1 MTASP
6 VVAQVDPFEF
16 EVYPYQTLGVGMVEL
31 ESLNSVVPK
40 GHARGGNGTAS
51 GDFKSNLMYRTA
63 FEVSYGLTDKIEA
76 AVYLNLARPNGD
88 GSFQYA
94 GSKYRL
100 RGSLFEQDELP
111 VNLGWYAELEWHRVP
126 EFDGNQ
132 LEVELRPIIEKDFGR
147 VEIDLD
153 PKFEKAI
160 FLGPNKNRG
169 FEFGYVAG
177 IYYRAMRWLSPGLE
191 FYGGIGHL
199 DDSDPL
205 RDQQH
210 YIFPILRGELPGG
223 IEYNFGPGFG
233 LTRGSDRRAF
243 DITREFP
250 VVRCARKQS
259 EDFVYRHERPAH
271 TTNRDQI
278 SDRASVDGDPHT
290 LAGFHLPQYAA
301 RMIAQFTR
309 SYPLC
314 S

>member
-1 MTASP
+1 MRKFDVRLIAILW
-6 VVAQVDPFEF
+6 VAAILLAGGRALAQVDPFEF
-16 EVYPYQTLGVGMVEL
+16 EVYPYQTLGAGMIEL

-40 GHARGGNGTAS
+40 GHTQGGIGTAS

-76 AVYLNLARPNGD
+76 AAYLNLARPNGD

-191 FYGGIGHL
+191 FYGGIGHI

-205 RDQQH
+205 HDQQH
-210 YIFPILRGELPGG
+210 YIFPVLRGELPGG

-233 LTRGSDRRAF
+233 LTRGSDRI
-243 DITREFP
+243 ITKFNLEL
-250 VVRCARKQS
+250 
-259 EDFVYRHERPAH
+259 EHFVG
-271 TTNRDQI
+271 
-278 SDRASVDGDPHT
+278 S
-290 LAGFHLPQYAA
+290 LL
-301 RMIAQFTR
+301 
-309 SYPLC
+309 
-314 S
+314 

>member
-1 MTASP
+1 MRKFDLRLKAILCAAAILLAGGRAL
-6 VVAQVDPFEF
+6 AQVDPFEF

-51 GDFKSNLMYRTA
+51 GDFKR
-63 FEVSYGLTDKIEA
+63 
-76 AVYLNLARPNGD
+76 YLNLARPNGE

-147 VEIDLD
+147 VEIDLN

-223 IEYNFGPGFG
+223 VEYNFGPGFG
-233 LTRGSDRRAF
+233 LTRGSDRI
-243 DITREFP
+243 ITKFNLEL
-250 VVRCARKQS
+250 
-259 EDFVYRHERPAH
+259 EHFVG
-271 TTNRDQI
+271 
-278 SDRASVDGDPHT
+278 S
-290 LAGFHLPQYAA
+290 LL
-301 RMIAQFTR
+301 
-309 SYPLC
+309 
-314 S
+314 

>member
-1 MTASP
+1 MRKLDVRLNAILC
-6 VVAQVDPFEF
+6 VAAILLAGGRALAQVDPFEF
-16 EVYPYQTLGVGMVEL
+16 EVYPYQTLGAGMLEL

-40 GHARGGNGTAS
+40 GHTRGGIGTSS
-51 GDFKSNLMYRTA
+51 GDFASNLMYRTA
-63 FEVSYGLTDKIEA
+63 FELSYGLTDKVEA

-111 VNLGWYAELEWHRVP
+111 VNVGWYVELEWHRVP

-147 VEIDLD
+147 VEIDLN

-177 IYYRAMRWLSPGLE
+177 CYYRAMRWLSPGLE
-191 FYGGIGHL
+191 FYGGIGHI

-205 RDQQH
+205 HDQQH
-210 YIFPILRGELPGG
+210 YIFPVLRGELPGG
-223 IEYNFGPGFG
+223 IEYNLGPGFG
-233 LTRGSDRRAF
+233 LTRGSDRI
-243 DITREFP
+243 ITKFNLEL
-250 VVRCARKQS
+250 
-259 EDFVYRHERPAH
+259 EHFVG
-271 TTNRDQI
+271 
-278 SDRASVDGDPHT
+278 S
-290 LAGFHLPQYAA
+290 LL
-301 RMIAQFTR
+301 
-309 SYPLC
+309 
-314 S
+314 